1 MVPERAF
8 AGTLAFVYWGECME
22 AETPGYREGECVRLP
37 DTARGSPEGRTT
49 LAGSLRPPPG
59 WPPTPANFLHG
70 KLPWGGGVWRSSNS
84 AASPGPPPPALF
96 ISPAEYLWL
105 CPTVNLTFQLYRR
118 PTVPCTH
125 VISVLL
131 RGLSFPPG
139 AHVPPSPSCRRPPR
153 LLRSNQSIVATC
165 RRLPGP
171 DPHPSAHFHLPARS
185 HLGRGSSEHT
195 GFAPWEGCHT
205 VRAAP
210 SSQLLRAQQ
219 DARHTGGRGKCAVNA
234 QLHTVKPTHPK
245 CAPPCDPHSGE
256 DMEHAQLCPTFV
268 P

>member
-1 MVPERAF
+1 MWLSRGTHHLGRVPAAAAR
-8 AGTLAFVYWGECME
+8 LAPAPRHQLTSC
-22 AETPGYREGECVRLP
+22 T
-37 DTARGSPEGRTT
+37 
-49 LAGSLRPPPG
+49 GSLLCSQP
-59 WPPTPANFLHG
+59 
-70 KLPWGGGVWRSSNS
+70 LPWCGGVGGGGAGQGWRSSNS

-105 CPTVNLTFQLYRR
+105 CPTLNLTFQPYRR

-131 RGLSFPPG
+131 RGLSFPLG

-171 DPHPSAHFHLPARS
+171 DPHPSAHFHRPARS

-195 GFAPWEGCHT
+195 GFAPREGCHT

-210 SSQLLRAQQ
+210 SSQLRPQSPA
-219 DARHTGGRGKCAVNA
+219 GRPA
-234 QLHTVKPTHPK
+234 HRRPR
-245 CAPPCDPHSGE
+245 
-256 DMEHAQLCPTFV
+256 
-268 P
+268 